1 MMTALALL
9 LIGHAV
15 FSAITLAWTH
25 LRAEPYREAPLAR
38 AAGLVLLL
46 ALAGLQL
53 AHLAWLQFDVPA
65 TATPLY
71 RATLF
76 VVAPAFWLFSRPVLL
91 PHAENPAPWV
101 LALHGAPVLLGAAW
115 PGPWAWPLAFALGAG
130 YLAWLARQLLR
141 LREQRAN
148 FHVELLLLGVVFAV
162 ALAVAVLG
170 VWAQAL
176 PGRLFVALYACA
188 IGLAFVLVQLALG
201 LRPQLP
207 AEVRDSARAAY
218 TSTTL
223 ARVDCDDALAR
234 LQALVQGQR
243 LYIDPDLS
251 LPGLAARLGLSPHQL
266 SELVNTRLGKGL
278 ARYLRECRVEAAKAM
293 LLAEPRASVLSVGLS
308 VGFTSQSNFYEAF
321 RDIEGSTPGQY
332 RKLHAAGATP
342 P

>member
-1 MMTALALL
+1 MTTLALLFIGHSVFSALALAL
-9 LIGHAV
+9 
-15 FSAITLAWTH
+15 TH
-25 LRAEPYREAPLAR
+25 LRAEPYRERRQAQV
-38 AAGLVLLL
+38 AGVLLLL
-46 ALAGLQL
+46 ALAGLQG
-53 AHLAWLQFDVPA
+53 AHLAWLQFDVDG

-76 VVAPAFWLFSRPVLL
+76 AVAPAFFVFSRPVLL
-91 PHAENPAPWV
+91 PQAEDLPPR
-101 LALHGAPVLLGAAW
+101 VLLLHAVPALVGWVW
-115 PGPWAWPLAFALGAG
+115 PGPWAWPLAFGLGAG
-130 YLAWLARQLLR
+130 YLAWLARRLYSLR
-141 LREQRAN
+141 QQRAN
-148 FHVELLLLGVVFAV
+148 FHLELLLLGVVFAV

-170 VWAQAL
+170 VGARAL
-176 PGRLFVALYACA
+176 PGRVFFSLYACA

-201 LRPQLP
+201 RRPQLA
-207 AEVRDSARAAY
+207 AELRDSARAAY
-218 TSTTL
+218 ASTTL

-243 LYIDPDLS
+243 LYTDPDLGLAS
-251 LPGLAARLGLSPHQL
+251 LAARLGLSPHQL

-278 ARYLRECRVEAAKAM
+278 SRYLRECRVDAAKAM

-332 RKLHAAGATP
+332 RKLHTPGATP